1 MQIIKSSNIDFIN
14 NSKFTI
20 FLSSALILAS
30 IFSLIINDG
39 PELSIDFKGG
49 TLIAVKYTK
58 PVNIN
63 DLRSNLKSVNISG
76 QNFDFSSAEIKHFG
90 NESSVALRIAN
101 IENEPEN
108 FSSQLI
114 EILKNSY
121 PDGYP
126 KNKNDFILSIGKVS
140 PKVGSELSGK
150 AIMAIIYAISLI
162 LIYISLRF
170 EFVFAIGAIAAIAH
184 DVTITLGIFSILG
197 YEISL
202 PVVAAFLTIVGYSL
216 NDTIVIFDRIRENL
230 KTLKKDSI
238 VDTVNKSINESLSR
252 TIVTSL
258 TTFFVVLILYFFG
271 GEVIRYFSFA
281 LIIGVLVGTYSSIFV
296 ASLIV
301 VYMQPKNWF
310 YYNIII
316 IKIKKLEFSIV
327 HSQFGDF
334 GIFIRYNTLTNIVL
348 PNALKFIEA
357 IPSENKSAFMMK
369 VRSQLNQYFKGIRQS
384 FDLKVELNMSTFF
397 ISTLEEVK
405 KIPYGFTRS
414 YKDIA
419 SNIKSHKGYRAVANA
434 NARNPIPII
443 IPCHRVIKSN
453 GDFGEYGGGS
463 ILKKKLLE
471 FEKDIFFSKPN

>member
-1 MQIIKSSNIDFIN
+1 MQIIKNSNIDFIN

-20 FLSSALILAS
+20 LLSSALILAS
-30 IFSLIINDG
+30 IFSLVINKG

-49 TLIAVKYTK
+49 TLIAVNYTK

-63 DLRSNLKSVNISG
+63 DLRSKLKTVNIDG
-76 QNFDFSSAEIKHFG
+76 KNFDFSSAEIKHFG

-108 FSSQLI
+108 FSGKLI
-114 EILKNSY
+114 EVLKNSF

-150 AIMAIIYAISLI
+150 AIMAIIYAITLI

-230 KTLKKDSI
+230 KTIKKGSI
-238 VDTVNKSINESLSR
+238 VSTVNKSINESLSR

-258 TTFFVVLILYFFG
+258 TTFFVVLILFFFG

-296 ASLIV
+296 ASLVV
-301 VYMQPKNWF
+301 VYMQPK
-310 YYNIII
+310 
-316 IKIKKLEFSIV
+316 
-327 HSQFGDF
+327 
-334 GIFIRYNTLTNIVL
+334 T
-348 PNALKFIEA
+348 
-357 IPSENKSAFMMK
+357 
-369 VRSQLNQYFKGIRQS
+369 
-384 FDLKVELNMSTFF
+384 
-397 ISTLEEVK
+397 
-405 KIPYGFTRS
+405 
-414 YKDIA
+414 
-419 SNIKSHKGYRAVANA
+419 
-434 NARNPIPII
+434 
-443 IPCHRVIKSN
+443 
-453 GDFGEYGGGS
+453 
-463 ILKKKLLE
+463 
-471 FEKDIFFSKPN
+471 

>member
-1 MQIIKSSNIDFIN
+1 MQIIKNSNIDFIN

-30 IFSLIINDG
+30 IFSLIINNG

-49 TLIAVKYTK
+49 TLIAVNYTK

-63 DLRSNLKSVNISG
+63 DLRSKLKSVNIGG

-90 NESSVALRIAN
+90 NKSSVALRIAN

-114 EILKNSY
+114 EVLKNSF

-150 AIMAIIYAISLI
+150 AIMAIIYAITLI

-230 KTLKKDSI
+230 KTIKKDSI
-238 VDTVNKSINESLSR
+238 IDTVNKSINESLSR

-301 VYMQPKNWF
+301 VYMQPK
-310 YYNIII
+310 
-316 IKIKKLEFSIV
+316 
-327 HSQFGDF
+327 
-334 GIFIRYNTLTNIVL
+334 T
-348 PNALKFIEA
+348 
-357 IPSENKSAFMMK
+357 
-369 VRSQLNQYFKGIRQS
+369 
-384 FDLKVELNMSTFF
+384 
-397 ISTLEEVK
+397 
-405 KIPYGFTRS
+405 
-414 YKDIA
+414 
-419 SNIKSHKGYRAVANA
+419 
-434 NARNPIPII
+434 
-443 IPCHRVIKSN
+443 
-453 GDFGEYGGGS
+453 
-463 ILKKKLLE
+463 
-471 FEKDIFFSKPN
+471 

>member
-14 NSKFTI
+14 KSKLTI

-30 IFSLIINDG
+30 IFSLIINNG

-49 TLIAVKYTK
+49 TLIAVNYTK

-63 DLRSNLKSVNISG
+63 DLRSKLKSVNISG

-90 NESSVALRIAN
+90 SESSVAIRIAN

-114 EILKNSY
+114 EVLKNSF

-126 KNKNDFILSIGKVS
+126 KNKDDFILSIGKVS

-150 AIMAIIYAISLI
+150 AIMAIIYAVTLI

-170 EFVFAIGAIAAIAH
+170 EFVFAIGAIAAITH

-230 KTLKKDSI
+230 KTIKKDSI
-238 VDTVNKSINESLSR
+238 IDTVNKSINESLSR

-258 TTFFVVLILYFFG
+258 TTFFVVLILYYFG

-301 VYMQPKNWF
+301 VYMQPK
-310 YYNIII
+310 
-316 IKIKKLEFSIV
+316 
-327 HSQFGDF
+327 
-334 GIFIRYNTLTNIVL
+334 
-348 PNALKFIEA
+348 A
-357 IPSENKSAFMMK
+357 
-369 VRSQLNQYFKGIRQS
+369 
-384 FDLKVELNMSTFF
+384 
-397 ISTLEEVK
+397 
-405 KIPYGFTRS
+405 
-414 YKDIA
+414 
-419 SNIKSHKGYRAVANA
+419 
-434 NARNPIPII
+434 
-443 IPCHRVIKSN
+443 
-453 GDFGEYGGGS
+453 
-463 ILKKKLLE
+463 
-471 FEKDIFFSKPN
+471 

>member
-1 MQIIKSSNIDFIN
+1 MQIIKNSNIDFIN

-30 IFSLIINDG
+30 IFSLIINNG

-63 DLRSNLKSVNISG
+63 DLRSKLKSVNISG

-114 EILKNSY
+114 EVLKNSF

-140 PKVGSELSGK
+140 AKVGSELSGK
-150 AIMAIIYAISLI
+150 AIMAIIYAITLI

-230 KTLKKDSI
+230 KTIKKDSI
-238 VDTVNKSINESLSR
+238 IDTVNKSINESLSR

-301 VYMQPKNWF
+301 VYMQPK
-310 YYNIII
+310 
-316 IKIKKLEFSIV
+316 
-327 HSQFGDF
+327 
-334 GIFIRYNTLTNIVL
+334 
-348 PNALKFIEA
+348 A
-357 IPSENKSAFMMK
+357 
-369 VRSQLNQYFKGIRQS
+369 
-384 FDLKVELNMSTFF
+384 
-397 ISTLEEVK
+397 
-405 KIPYGFTRS
+405 
-414 YKDIA
+414 
-419 SNIKSHKGYRAVANA
+419 
-434 NARNPIPII
+434 
-443 IPCHRVIKSN
+443 
-453 GDFGEYGGGS
+453 
-463 ILKKKLLE
+463 
-471 FEKDIFFSKPN
+471 

>member
-1 MQIIKSSNIDFIN
+1 MQIIKNSNIDFIN

-30 IFSLIINDG
+30 IFSLIINNG

-49 TLIAVKYTK
+49 TLIAVNYTK

-63 DLRSNLKSVNISG
+63 DLRSKLKSVNISG

-101 IENEPEN
+101 MENEPEN

-114 EILKNSY
+114 EVLKNSF

-140 PKVGSELSGK
+140 PKVGSELSCK
-150 AIMAIIYAISLI
+150 AIMAIIYAITLI

-230 KTLKKDSI
+230 KTIKKDSI
-238 VDTVNKSINESLSR
+238 IDTVNKSINESLSR

-301 VYMQPKNWF
+301 VYMQPK
-310 YYNIII
+310 
-316 IKIKKLEFSIV
+316 
-327 HSQFGDF
+327 
-334 GIFIRYNTLTNIVL
+334 T
-348 PNALKFIEA
+348 
-357 IPSENKSAFMMK
+357 
-369 VRSQLNQYFKGIRQS
+369 
-384 FDLKVELNMSTFF
+384 
-397 ISTLEEVK
+397 
-405 KIPYGFTRS
+405 
-414 YKDIA
+414 
-419 SNIKSHKGYRAVANA
+419 
-434 NARNPIPII
+434 
-443 IPCHRVIKSN
+443 
-453 GDFGEYGGGS
+453 
-463 ILKKKLLE
+463 
-471 FEKDIFFSKPN
+471 